1 MDNKQYELALI
12 LGRFQVFHK
21 GHVEIVDKAL
31 EVADKVLIL
40 VGSSQESGTE
50 RNPFSYETRRDM
62 IAKCFADNIDRIII
76 IGIPDAG
83 LGNNQS
89 WGDYVVEYVKRH
101 VGRLP
106 DVAISGEETRRT
118 SWYANYDIDEI
129 FIPKTTDV
137 SATKMRAWMV
147 ENNQKEWL
155 KYVHPALGEDFEH
168 LRELVVASIGKT
180 DTDSI

>member
-12 LGRFQVFHK
+12 LGRFQVFHN
-21 GHVEIVDKAL
+21 GHVEIVNKAL
-31 EVADKVLIL
+31 EVAEKVLIL

-50 RNPFSYETRRDM
+50 KNPFSYETRKDM
-62 IAKCFADNIDRIII
+62 ISKCFENNIDRIII
-76 IGIPDAG
+76 MGIPDAG

-89 WGDYVVEYVKRH
+89 WGDYVLAYVKKN

-106 DVAISGEETRRT
+106 DVAISGEEARRT

-129 FIPKTTDV
+129 FISKTTDV

-147 ENNQKEWL
+147 ENNQNEWL
-155 KYVHPALGEDFEH
+155 KYVHPALKETFAQ
-168 LRELVVASIGKT
+168 LRTEVINSLGKT
-180 DTDSI
+180 DTKSI